1 MAEKDYNG
9 FLKIHSGRGS
19 TMINFGTVGTGWI
32 TESFIKA
39 AKLSGQLQLTSVY
52 SRTED
57 KAKQLADTYNAPYFY
72 TNIEEMAK
80 STEID
85 AVYIASPNSV
95 HFEQAI
101 TFLKNK
107 KHVICEKPIF
117 STSAELATAYQTAE
131 ENGVYLFEAIRN
143 IHTPNFKILKD
154 NLHLAGQIRSTI
166 LPYIQYSSRYD
177 LFLQGEEPNIFSAKY
192 SGGALVDLGVYPLFL
207 AVGLFGEPSQVAY
220 HPVLLRSGV
229 DGSGTLVLTYDD
241 FVCTIHCSK
250 ISHSEL
256 PCEIHGEKGTFVLE
270 DAAPISEIKFVDNRG
285 QESQILS
292 VEQEEQNM
300 VYECENI
307 VRIIETKDDQEYQ
320 QLKNWSEIVLR
331 ITEEARKQNNIR
343 FTVEE

>member
-1 MAEKDYNG
+1 
-9 FLKIHSGRGS
+9 
-19 TMINFGTVGTGWI
+19 MINFGTVGTGWI
-32 TESFIKA
+32 TESFVQA
-39 AKLSGQLQLTSVY
+39 AQLSGQLQLTSVY

-57 KAKQLADTYNAPYFY
+57 KAKQLADTYNAPYFF
-72 TNIEEMAK
+72 TDLEEMAN
-80 STEID
+80 SPDIQ

-95 HFEQAI
+95 HFQQTL

-154 NLHLAGQIRSTI
+154 NLQRAGKLRSTM

-177 LFLQGEEPNIFSAKY
+177 LFLKGEEPNIFSAKY
-192 SGGALVDLGVYPLFL
+192 SGGALVDLGVYPLYL
-207 AVGLFGEPSQVAY
+207 AVGLFGEPKQVTY
-220 HPVLLRSGV
+220 HSVLLRSGV

-241 FVCTIHCSK
+241 FVCTILCSK

-256 PCEIHGEKGTFVLE
+256 PCEIHGEKGTFILE
-270 DAAPISEIKFVDNRG
+270 DAAPISTITFVDNMGVER
-285 QESQILS
+285 ETLS
-292 VEQEEQNM
+292 VDQEEKNM

-307 VRIIETKDDQEYQ
+307 VRIIETKNDQEYL

-331 ITEEARKQNNIR
+331 ITEKARKQNNIV
-343 FTVEE
+343 FASEK